1 MIIIVVITCIGRR
14 DIVDQ
19 DSVGLCKHVSWAVS
33 NSFSGIISWVI
44 IFSQTSVKGT
54 HKCLDGIEVGHAI
67 GFGVV
72 VGQDYVSLC
81 PLVPIMVA
89 FA

>member
-1 MIIIVVITCIGRR
+1 
-14 DIVDQ
+14 
-19 DSVGLCKHVSWAVS
+19 
-33 NSFSGIISWVI
+33 VI